1 MFNKRPLTYLL
12 TYLPNVY
19 FVSDMKSIFTVETK
33 QAKRITGVALM
44 GRHLYVTSSLCK
56 TIEVFNV
63 EDSCSRMS
71 DITID
76 ELSSPQDIVG
86 VHLSEQLLLIFDT
99 NLRKRSGQVWKYKV
113 AKKKTAL
120 LLDNLQEPYTLSST
134 SQGNLMFLHEYRNQG
149 SNCEK

>member
-1 MFNKRPLTYLL
+1 MNTLVGAHVNVA
-12 TYLPNVY
+12 NVY

-44 GRHLYVTSSLCK
+44 GRHVYVTSSLCK

-76 ELSSPQDIVG
+76 ELSSPQDIVC
-86 VHLSEQLLLIFDT
+86 VHTSEKLLFIFDT
-99 NLRKRSGQVWKYKV
+99 NLRKRFGQVWKYKV
-113 AKKKTAL
+113 AKKKTCSAL
-120 LLDNLQEPYTLSST
+120 GQSSRTLHTLLNISRKLDVPTRTQKLETCSFLS
-134 SQGNLMFLHEYRNQG
+134 R
-149 SNCEK
+149 